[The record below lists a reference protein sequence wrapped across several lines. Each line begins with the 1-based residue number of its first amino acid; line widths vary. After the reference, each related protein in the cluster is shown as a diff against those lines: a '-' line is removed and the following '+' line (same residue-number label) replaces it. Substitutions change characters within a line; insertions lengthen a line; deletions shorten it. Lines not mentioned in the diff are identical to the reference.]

1 MSLGTAII
9 TGASRGIGR
18 AIACRL
24 SRDGFKV
31 ALYDLPSQRAQL
43 EEVHTYIT
51 QQGGTSTAILG
62 DITIEGQVKDMI
74 DTVVERMGGI
84 DVVSMLNGFFCHIT
98 SERYELN

>member
-31 ALYDLPSQRAQL
+31 ALYDLPSQKAQL
-43 EEVHTYIT
+43 EEVHAHIT
-51 QQGGTSTAILG
+51 QQGGTSTTTLG
-62 DITIEGQVKDMI
+62 DVTIEDQVKDMV
-74 DTVVERMGGI
+74 DTVVGRMGGI
-84 DVVSMLNGFFCHIT
+84 DVVSLSNGFFLSYHT
-98 SERYELN
+98 